1 MPAGRPCLVFYQPDI
16 AGNLGAALRLAACL
30 DVAVRVVEP
39 CGFPLAAPRMRRAG
53 LDYAERIRLERMPD
67 LDALVAACRDE
78 ARRLVHLGTGG
89 PVPYHRFRYA
99 RSDALLLGP
108 ESGPVPDEV
117 VRRSDAVVRIPMTA
131 GARSL
136 NVVVAA
142 AMVLGELMRQTGL
155 LDTFEPCANG
165 REEGGR
171 A

>member
-1 MPAGRPCLVFYQPDI
+1 MPTDRPCLAFYQPDI

-53 LDYAERIRLERMPD
+53 LDYAARVRLQRMPD
-67 LDALVAACRDE
+67 LEALVASSRQE

-89 PVPYHRFRYA
+89 VLPYHAFRYA
-99 RSDALLLGP
+99 RSDVLLLGP

-117 VRRSDAVVRIPMTA
+117 VRRSDAVVRIPMTP
-131 GARSL
+131 GSRSL

-155 LDTFEPCANG
+155 LDALHRGSG
-165 REEGGR
+165 RAEEGQR